1 MTAVEYSIYQK
12 MYILNFYLYLSSD
25 SPEILEYADFRV
37 FDREPAT
44 RGVPVCDSFMS
55 VCDLFRFLNL
65 FV

>member
-1 MTAVEYSIYQK
+1 MLWNVLYTKK

-25 SPEILEYADFRV
+25 CPEILEYADFCV
-37 FDREPAT
+37 FDKDPLI
-44 RGVPVCDSFMS
+44 RGVPVCVSVMS